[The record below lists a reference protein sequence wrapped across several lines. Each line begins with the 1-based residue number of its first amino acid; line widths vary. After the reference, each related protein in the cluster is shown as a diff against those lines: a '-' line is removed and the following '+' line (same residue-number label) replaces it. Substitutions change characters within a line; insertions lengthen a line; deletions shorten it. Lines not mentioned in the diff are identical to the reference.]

1 LHTIGRAYGL
11 GCVVCVLRRG
21 RGAASTGYVEGAK
34 MEAPMAA
41 FYYDPFYEN
50 IDCGKNAKLFYSY
63 YNSKRKLD

>member
-1 LHTIGRAYGL
+1 VRVEEGE
-11 GCVVCVLRRG
+11 
-21 RGAASTGYVEGAK
+21 GAASTGYVEGAK

-63 YNSKRKLD
+63 YNSKIKLD